1 LLGALSTMRKLKS
14 FTVLIGLVALVSGCA
29 TSTTAPKAV
38 AELSGPAPLMLWKV
52 TSDKRPSDGYILGS
66 VHLGRSSDSEM
77 DSAIRE
83 AYESSVALIVEV
95 DEDRYDSSEIQQ
107 LTMMKAAYP
116 RGDSIINHVST
127 DTLALLGQTFSKIGL
142 PVKHF
147 MRFKP
152 WFLSLTA
159 SVLVMTRAGYSPDN
173 GIDKR
178 FITRARAEKKPIGE
192 LESPEYQIDVLSS
205 LAPEQDEENMRH
217 TLAHIDEIGSE
228 IEKIRNAY
236 FTGNVEAMAEIVSS
250 PSEENQGVKE
260 YMEKVMYSRNRT
272 MSQSIDRLLMDPG
285 PYFIVIGVGH
295 LVGDRTVLNYLK
307 DKGYGIERVV
317 PKGIPKISNEPTN
330 IP

>member
-1 LLGALSTMRKLKS
+1 MRNLKYS
-14 FTVLIGLVALVSGCA
+14 IVCIGLVALMVGCA
-29 TSTTAPKAV
+29 GSKPGAKVV
-38 AELSGPAPLMLWKV
+38 AGANGHAPLMLWKV
-52 TSDKRPSDGYILGS
+52 TSDKRPADAYILGS
-66 VHLGRSSDSEM
+66 VHLGRSTDSEM
-77 DSAIRE
+77 DIAIRE
-83 AYESSVALIVEV
+83 AYERSVALIVEV
-95 DEDRYDSSEIQQ
+95 DEDRYNASEIQQ

-116 RGDSIINHVST
+116 RGDSIINHISQE
-127 DTLALLGQTFSKIGL
+127 TLALLGTSFSKIGL

-205 LAPEQDEENMRH
+205 LNPKQDEENMRH
-217 TLAHIDEIGSE
+217 TLEHIDEIGGE
-228 IEKIRNAY
+228 IDKIRNAY
-236 FTGNVEAMAEIVSS
+236 FTGDVDAMAAIVAS
-250 PSEENQGVKE
+250 PGEENSGVKE

-285 PYFIVIGVGH
+285 PYFIVVGVGH
-295 LVGDRTVLNYLK
+295 LVGDRNVLTYLK
-307 DKGYGIERVV
+307 NKGYGIERVN
-317 PKGIPKISNEPTN
+317 PKGIPKKIPEPTN